1 MHSFGSVGYITT
13 RLART
18 IIGAIEFINSSYSF
32 LDSCPRIENMKNR
45 GINFL

>member
-18 IIGAIEFINSSYSF
+18 IKGAIEFINSSYSF
-32 LDSCPRIENMKNR
+32 FGQLSADRKYEKSWD
-45 GINFL
+45 